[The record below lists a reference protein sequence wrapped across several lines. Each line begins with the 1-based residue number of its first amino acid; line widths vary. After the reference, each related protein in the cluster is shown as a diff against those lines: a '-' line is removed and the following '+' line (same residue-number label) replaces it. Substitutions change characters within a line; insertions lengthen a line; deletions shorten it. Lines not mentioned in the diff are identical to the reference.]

1 MSLRPFLD
9 VILASLVLGVAIF
22 TITARDLFA
31 AVVGYVAYGLLL
43 AFVWIRLYAPD
54 VALTEAAVGSGVTES
69 C

>member
-9 VILASLVLGVAIF
+9 VILAGLVLGVAIF

-43 AFVWIRLYAPD
+43 AFAGFTHQTLP
-54 VALTEAAVGSGVTES
+54 
-69 C
+69 